1 VLQAPAIRR
10 VRRRVPCYCGR
21 AHFIADG
28 LGYCSGVAVGAA
40 LAIHVYCETQPSSA
54 IPRHSLGSMFHQVC
68 PRCQAGQFPIETLNC
83 CAKGSAVVPLNDVT
97 DDLHSVICSPAVMQ
111 HIRSYNMALSMAST
125 GHQNMS
131 PGYGMFVLGGKT
143 YHRIAAHMEDP
154 AQAPG
159 YAQIFMLDSTLATA
173 RRLDVFAGRTGGSAL
188 DASVLALLHNLLL
201 MHNPWVQEYRA
212 AGVMPGAELRW
223 HSCGQN
229 DISGMG
235 LGSML
240 QGHGARCI
248 VLRNNSGVISSIDD
262 GHALYHPLAYVLL
275 FPSGAPGWHEGLTH
289 VNQHLEASG
298 RLSLTTW
305 ARFMMMRRGG
315 GLTHLQS
322 CGALTSEFWC
332 DVWAQVESRKLGF
345 LRRADTQS
353 GIRSDRFCAVDD
365 AITSRALLGQIG
377 SPVWMP
383 ASFVGSAKW

>member
-1 VLQAPAIRR
+1 
-10 VRRRVPCYCGR
+10 
-21 AHFIADG
+21 
-28 LGYCSGVAVGAA
+28 
-40 LAIHVYCETQPSSA
+40 
-54 IPRHSLGSMFHQVC
+54 
-68 PRCQAGQFPIETLNC
+68 
-83 CAKGSAVVPLNDVT
+83 
-97 DDLHSVICSPAVMQ
+97 
-111 HIRSYNMALSMAST
+111 MALSMAST

-143 YHRIAAHMEDP
+143 YHRIAAHMVEP

-223 HSCGQN
+223 HSCGQT

-275 FPSGAPGWHEGLTH
+275 FPSGASGWHDGLTH

-305 ARFMMMRRGG
+305 ARFMMMRRVG